1 MDLDGVETNIVRFR
15 TPGMNAFR
23 LAEGLLDRG
32 VAVLPASPDAM
43 RVIPHLGISD
53 EDIEEAIGAFAE
65 VLSAV
70 PA

>member
-1 MDLDGVETNIVRFR
+1 METNIVRFR
-15 TPGMNAFR
+15 TSGVDAFR

-32 VAVLPASPDAM
+32 VAVLPGSKDAM

-53 EDIEEAIGAFAE
+53 ADLDDALGAFAE
-65 VLSAV
+65 ALATV

>member
-1 MDLDGVETNIVRFR
+1 MD
-15 TPGMNAFR
+15 AFR

-32 VAVLPASPDAM
+32 VAVLPASADAM

-53 EDIEEAIGAFAE
+53 GDVEEALAAFAE